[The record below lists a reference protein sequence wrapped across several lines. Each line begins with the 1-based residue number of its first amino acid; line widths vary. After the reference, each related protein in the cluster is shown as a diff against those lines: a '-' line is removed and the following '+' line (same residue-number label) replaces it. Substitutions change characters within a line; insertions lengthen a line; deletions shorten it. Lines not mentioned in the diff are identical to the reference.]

1 MPTRMRKRIMVL
13 DTDEERGQQI
23 VNMIGAEEHLGYLM
37 LDTNRA
43 LAQIYNDTPDLIVM
57 AVEDERWKP
66 FLRMLKTDTVFAH
79 IAVLGILAPAQLRP
93 GASFENLPLDDF
105 TFLPVDL
112 SELLLRIH
120 LAIDKASRTLDANPL
135 SRLPGNYSIVQ
146 AVQRHIED
154 EKPFAFAHL
163 DIDNFKPFNDRYGF
177 TRGDEV
183 IRMSARVLVNTV
195 RIFPE
200 AQSFV
205 GHIGGDDFVLIVNP
219 AHLDAVCQQIIT
231 NFEMLASM
239 FYDDEDRARG
249 FIESVDRQG
258 TPRRFPLLSISI
270 AAVLSTNH
278 DFTHYGQYSTA
289 ANEVKKKVKQMEGS
303 NYLVDRRCSKDEEE
317 EKGIVN

>member
-1 MPTRMRKRIMVL
+1 MVL

-23 VNMIGAEEHLGYLM
+23 VNMINAEDHLGYLM

-43 LAQIYNDTPDLIVM
+43 LSQIYNDTPDLIIM
-57 AVEDERWKP
+57 AIESERWNP
-66 FLRMLKTDTVFAH
+66 FLRMLKNDTVFAH
-79 IAVLGILAPAQLRP
+79 IHVLGLCDPSQIGPET
-93 GASFENLPLDDF
+93 SFESLPLDDF

-112 SELLLRIH
+112 SELQLRLH
-120 LAIDKASRTLDANPL
+120 LAIDKAGRYLDANPL
-135 SRLPGNYSIVQ
+135 SRRPGNFSIVQ

-154 EKPFAFAHL
+154 NKPFAFAHL
-163 DIDNFKPFNDRYGF
+163 DIDSFKPFNDRYGF

-219 AHLDAVCQQIIT
+219 THLDAVCQQIIT
-231 NFEMLASM
+231 NFDMLASM

-249 FIESVDRQG
+249 YIESVDRQG
-258 TPRRFPLLSISI
+258 TPRRFPLISISI

-278 DFTHYGQYSTA
+278 NFTHYGQYSTA
-289 ANEVKKKVKQMEGS
+289 ANEVKKKVKQREGS
-303 NYLVDRRCSKDEEE
+303 NYLVDRRCTKEEDED
-317 EKGIVN
+317 KGVVH